1 MQRIDEAVDVRDLN
15 DSKWM
20 YLKGCLFLGIL
31 IVSTALILI
40 YSFSWRVLILLCL
53 VIWSAARVY
62 YFMFYV
68 IEKYVDRTFR
78 FSGILSF
85 IAYVMRRKT

>member
-1 MQRIDEAVDVRDLN
+1 M
-15 DSKWM
+15 
-20 YLKGCLFLGIL
+20 GIL
-31 IVSTALILI
+31 IASTALILI
-40 YSFSWRVLILLCL
+40 YSFNWRVLLLLCL

-68 IEKYVDRTFR
+68 IEKYVDPTFK

-85 IAYVMRRKT
+85 IAYVMRRKE

>member
-1 MQRIDEAVDVRDLN
+1 
-15 DSKWM
+15 
-20 YLKGCLFLGIL
+20 
-31 IVSTALILI
+31 
-40 YSFSWRVLILLCL
+40 VLILLCL

-68 IEKYVDRTFR
+68 IEKYVDPTFK

-85 IAYVMRRKT
+85 LMYVMRRRR